1 MRRFAFL
8 IILTAQLLL
17 LAQIGPYPGGTYPP
31 GRYPGPTGGGPGLP
45 IPWPRGGKKGG
56 SDSKAPAEKVSR
68 TTGKLSKID
77 EKSITME
84 AEDRRVLVFRRNS
97 STKFYKESQEI
108 KAAELKS
115 GDQIS
120 VEATEDQEGYLYA
133 RNVYLQAAAETA
145 KEQGPEDE
153 KTRATTVTPAPVPR
167 DPDDPGPPTL
177 KRGTPV
183 KRQTSEV
190 ASAETPAQVAQ
201 APAQAAQL
209 PTQPA
214 DAYIEKARAAAEA
227 FSEKLPDYICK
238 EFMTRYAS
246 TSRPVN
252 WQALDVVSMDI
263 VYQDGRERYQNVAV
277 NGKATHKEIEQIG
290 GSWSTGE
297 FATVLRDLFSPATAA
312 DFRFRRT
319 SSAGGAAARVYDFEV
334 RQANSHWHVEVASQ
348 SINPAYKGS
357 VWVAPESGRVLRIE
371 MQAQQL
377 PREFPM
383 DTVESAVDY
392 ENVRIGSA
400 EFLLPVHSE
409 NLSCQRGT
417 SNCSR
422 IVIDFRNYHKYSADS
437 SVEFGGV
444 EK

>member
-1 MRRFAFL
+1 
-8 IILTAQLLL
+8 
-17 LAQIGPYPGGTYPP
+17 
-31 GRYPGPTGGGPGLP
+31 
-45 IPWPRGGKKGG
+45 
-56 SDSKAPAEKVSR
+56 
-68 TTGKLSKID
+68 
-77 EKSITME
+77 ME

-133 RNVYLQAAAETA
+133 RNVYFQAAAETA

-153 KTRATTVTPAPVPR
+153 KTRATTVTPAPARR
-167 DPDDPGPPTL
+167 DQDDPGPPTL
-177 KRGTPV
+177 RRGTPV
-183 KRQTSEV
+183 KRQTPE
-190 ASAETPAQVAQ
+190 AEPDKTPAQVAQ
-201 APAQAAQL
+201 AQAAQL

-238 EFMTRYAS
+238 EFMTRYGSA
-246 TSRPVN
+246 SRPVN

-263 VYQDGRERYQNVAV
+263 VYQDGRERYQNVAI

-297 FATVLRDLFSPATAA
+297 FATVLRDLFWPGTAA
-312 DFRFRRT
+312 NFRFRRT
-319 SSAGGAAARVYDFEV
+319 SSASGAEARVYDFEV
-334 RQANSHWHVEVASQ
+334 RQPNSHWHIEVASQ

-357 VWVAPESGRVLRIE
+357 VWVAPGSGRVLRIE

-437 SVEFGGV
+437 SVEFGAT
-444 EK
+444 K

>member
-8 IILTAQLLL
+8 IFAAQLLS

-31 GRYPGPTGGGPGLP
+31 GQYPGPTGGGSGLP
-45 IPWPRGGKKGG
+45 FPWPRGGKKGG

-77 EKSITME
+77 EKSISME

-153 KTRATTVTPAPVPR
+153 KTPATTLSPPPAPR
-167 DPDDPGPPTL
+167 DRDDPGPPML
-177 KRGTPV
+177 RRGTPV
-183 KRQTSEV
+183 KRQTPE
-190 ASAETPAQVAQ
+190 AEPAGTPAQVAQ
-201 APAQAAQL
+201 APA
-209 PTQPA
+209 QPA
-214 DAYIEKARAAAEA
+214 DAYIEKARAAAES

-238 EFMTRYAS
+238 EFMTRYAG

-252 WQALDVVSMDI
+252 WRALDVVSMDI

-277 NGKATHKEIEQIG
+277 NGKATHKEIDQIG
-290 GSWSTGE
+290 GAWSTGE

-319 SSAGGAAARVYDFEV
+319 SSAGGAEARVYDFEV
-334 RQANSHWHVEVASQ
+334 SQANSHWHVEVASQ

-357 VWVAPESGRVLRIE
+357 VWIAPASGRVLRIE
-371 MQAQQL
+371 MQARQL

-400 EFLLPVHSE
+400 QFLLPVHSE

-437 SVEFGGV
+437 SVEFGATN
-444 EK
+444 

>member
-8 IILTAQLLL
+8 IILAAQLLL

-31 GRYPGPTGGGPGLP
+31 GRYPGPSGGGSGLP
-45 IPWPRGGKKGG
+45 LPWPRGGKKGG
-56 SDSKAPAEKVSR
+56 SDSKAPAEKLSR

-97 STKFYKESQEI
+97 GTKFYKESQEI

-115 GDQIS
+115 GDQIL

-145 KEQGPEDE
+145 EKQGSPEEE
-153 KTRATTVTPAPVPR
+153 KTRATTVTPAPAPR

-177 KRGTPV
+177 RLGIPV

-190 ASAETPAQVAQ
+190 ASAETPAQAVQ
-201 APAQAAQL
+201 APA
-209 PTQPA
+209 PSA

-238 EFMTRYAS
+238 EFMTRYAG

-297 FATVLRDLFSPATAA
+297 FATVLRDLFSPSTAG

-334 RQANSHWHVEVASQ
+334 RQTN
-348 SINPAYKGS
+348 
-357 VWVAPESGRVLRIE
+357 
-371 MQAQQL
+371 
-377 PREFPM
+377 
-383 DTVESAVDY
+383 
-392 ENVRIGSA
+392 
-400 EFLLPVHSE
+400 
-409 NLSCQRGT
+409 
-417 SNCSR
+417 
-422 IVIDFRNYHKYSADS
+422 
-437 SVEFGGV
+437 
-444 EK
+444 